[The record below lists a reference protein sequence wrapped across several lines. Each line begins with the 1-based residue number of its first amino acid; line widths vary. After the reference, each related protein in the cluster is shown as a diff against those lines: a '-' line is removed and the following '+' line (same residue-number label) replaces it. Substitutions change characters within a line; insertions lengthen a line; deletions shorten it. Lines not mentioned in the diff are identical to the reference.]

1 MNIPMNVLFIQ
12 SENTYIPFQKNV
24 LKIYKTEKK

>member
-1 MNIPMNVLFIQ
+1 MNVLFIQ

-24 LKIYKTEKK
+24 LKIYKAEKIVL